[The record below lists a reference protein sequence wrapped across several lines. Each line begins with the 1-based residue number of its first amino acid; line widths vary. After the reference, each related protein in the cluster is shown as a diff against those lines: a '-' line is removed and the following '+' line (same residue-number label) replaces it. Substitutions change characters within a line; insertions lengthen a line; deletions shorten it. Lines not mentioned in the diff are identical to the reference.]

1 MKMADPQDKDPAE
14 GSRETIDN
22 ELKRA
27 AKKEEQQGTDTGP
40 DQKGPAQPR

>member
-1 MKMADPQDKDPAE
+1 MADPQDKDPAE

-27 AKKEEQQGTDTGP
+27 EKKEDQQGSDAKS
-40 DQKGPAQPR
+40 DQKGPAQPA